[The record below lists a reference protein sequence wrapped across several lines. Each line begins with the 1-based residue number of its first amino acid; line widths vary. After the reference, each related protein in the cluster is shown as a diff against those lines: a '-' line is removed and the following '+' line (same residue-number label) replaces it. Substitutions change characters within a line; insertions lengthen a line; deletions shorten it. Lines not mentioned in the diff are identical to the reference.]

1 VTTSPAER
9 PTVLCALEFERSIL
23 SRATWSG
30 QARIECCGPGAES
43 VVRWSEQHGATRN
56 AVILCGL
63 AGGLRASAPARQAFL
78 VSTVITAAGRQH
90 RSQVEPATHGD
101 DSRRTLRRAVL
112 TSVSR
117 IVATPAEKQALAEK
131 SGAEL
136 VDLES
141 GVFAEAAGVFGWR
154 WAIVR
159 GVSDGSEVALPAQVG
174 AWIDSRGRT
183 RTTRVAIDV
192 LTKPWIVPSVLR
204 LRANSIAA
212 MRAVTDAAGR
222 VLAGMMNEGSASWS

>member
-9 PTVLCALEFERSIL
+9 PTILCALEFERSIL
-23 SRATWSG
+23 SRAAWSTH
-30 QARIECCGPGAES
+30 ASIDCCGPGAES
-43 VVRWSEQHGATRN
+43 VVRWAEQHGATRN
-56 AVILCGL
+56 VVILCGL
-63 AGGLRASAPARQAFL
+63 AGGLRASAPAGQAFL

-90 RSQVEPATHGD
+90 RSLVEPATHGD

-112 TSVSR
+112 TSVPR
-117 IVATPAEKQALAEK
+117 IVANPAEKQALAEK

-141 GVFAEAAGVFGWR
+141 GVFAEAACLFGWR

-159 GVSDGSEVALPAQVG
+159 GVSDGHDASLPAQAS
-174 AWIDSRGRT
+174 AWVDTRGRT
-183 RTTRVAIDV
+183 RPARVAVDL
-192 LTKPWIVPSVLR
+192 LTKPWLVRGTVR

-212 MRAVTDAAGR
+212 MRAVSDAAGR
-222 VLAGMMNEGSASWS
+222 LLTGMMNERNAL